1 VFCSAYIAVVVLTSE
16 IISYSSTNHSQFT
29 NAIMLVAIASTLMV
43 VASTSVFNNSN
54 SLLPMANAQKPDNE
68 FGAIAS
74 IQNGKDG

>member
-1 VFCSAYIAVVVLTSE
+1 
-16 IISYSSTNHSQFT
+16 
-29 NAIMLVAIASTLMV
+29 MLVAIASTLMV